1 MRLLTRMMIAVCMLA
16 PTVSQAAL
24 VWSGC
29 ETITAVSNYLAY
41 AAYNAVYLS
50 ISPAISGCIGNT
62 GGNGSAVALAVG
74 QEGVT
79 STNIDSLLAVA
90 LAAYSSAHHVKVYYD
105 NATNQ
110 CYAQIVAVGGYYG
123 ECP

>member
-1 MRLLTRMMIAVCMLA
+1 MRLLTRMMIAVCMMA

-41 AAYNAVYLS
+41 SNAAYLAL
-50 ISPAISGCIGNT
+50 SPAISGCTGNT

-79 STNIDSLLAVA
+79 STNIDSFLAVA
-90 LAAYSSAHHVKVYYD
+90 LTAYSSAHKVKVYYD